1 MKFTDI
7 FINKPVL
14 ATVVSLV
21 ILLMGLRAG
30 TELNVRQYPELQNAV
45 VNISTAY
52 VGADADLVQG
62 FITTPVERQVATV
75 DGIDYMVSSSVAGIS
90 TVSAMVKLDAD
101 PDKVLTKVIAK
112 VNKLRGELPAAAEN
126 SVVELRVGDPAAH
139 AYLSFYSESLSTN
152 QITDY
157 LIREVEPRLATVS
170 GVQRAEINGG
180 RTFAV
185 RAWLNP
191 EKMRAFD
198 LTAADISQA
207 LRDNNVLSAVGST
220 KGAMRAMD
228 LKANTD
234 LRNLDEFK
242 RMIVRA
248 EHGSI
253 IRLEDVADVELG
265 AESYGGSARFNGKD
279 ATFFAIFL
287 TPDANAIEVL
297 GELRNVW
304 DNDVVPQLP
313 EGLNANFSYDSSVYI
328 RDAIAE
334 VENTIIEA
342 IVIVVVV
349 IFLFLGSVRSVLI
362 PAIAVPLSLVGALF
376 LMLVFGFSLNLLTLL
391 AMVLAIGIV
400 VDDAII
406 VLENIHRHI
415 EDGMT
420 PYDASIR
427 GARELAWP
435 VVAMTTTLVAVYL
448 PIGFLGGITGVL
460 FIEFAFTLAGAVLI
474 SGLIALTL
482 SPMMCAKMLRAKKDD
497 KKKGLDVWLDRQFEK
512 LQHRYQRDLHVMLDQ
527 RVGMGIFGLIILL
540 SCYFLFVMSPT
551 ELAPKEDI
559 GLAFYIGEADP
570 GVTLEYVESFSVES
584 SRINQASDAVAN
596 DFQFNGVSLSAP
608 GATNGAFGGFIFKP
622 WAERDVSMEEE
633 LNNVIVPRFSQ
644 VSGLQVA
651 AMVPAALPT
660 GGTGMPI
667 EFAILSTAPSAV
679 VKEVADQV
687 LARARESKKF
697 IFLNTDVKIDK
708 PRTEILID
716 REKAS
721 QLGISMQQLSDDL
734 SAMLSGG
741 YVNRFSLENRS
752 YKVIPQVRRADRLS
766 SEQLEEYYTRT
777 ESGELVPLS
786 TVVTLE
792 ESVQPQVLSRFQQLN
807 SVTIGAVQR
816 PGIALGDALA
826 VLEDAAKDIL
836 PKGYS
841 VDYAGEGR
849 QLKKEGSALV
859 VTFFFALVVIYL
871 VLSAQF
877 ESFRDP
883 FIMLI
888 TVPLSISGALLVLN
902 VLGMFQISGATLNIY
917 TQIGLLTLIGV
928 ISKHGILIV
937 EFANKLQIEG
947 QSKREAIEAATAIRL
962 RPVLMTT
969 AALVLAMVPLLM
981 ASGPGAISRFSM
993 GVVIASGMTIGTAFT
1008 LYVLPAV
1015 YLLIG
1020 RDYSKTQTGTA
1031 QPGSSQAAV
1040 ETGV

>member
-21 ILLMGLRAG
+21 ILLLGLRAG

-45 VNISTAY
+45 VNVSTAY

-75 DGIDYMVSSSVAGIS
+75 DGIDYMTSSSVAGLS
-90 TVSAMVKLDAD
+90 TVSAQVKLDAD

-112 VNKLRGELPAAAEN
+112 VNKLRGELPASAEN
-126 SVVELRVGDPAAH
+126 SVIELQVGDSAAH
-139 AYLSFYSESLSTN
+139 AYLSFYSDALNTN

-157 LIREVEPRLATVS
+157 LIREVEPRLATVG
-170 GVQRAEINGG
+170 GVQRAEIHGG

-185 RAWLNP
+185 RAWLKP
-191 EKMRAFD
+191 ERMRAFN
-198 LTAADISQA
+198 LTASDISNA
-207 LRDNNVLSAVGST
+207 LRANNVLSAVGAT
-220 KGAMRAMD
+220 KGQMTSID
-228 LKANTD
+228 LKADTD
-234 LRNLDEFK
+234 LRDIDQFK
-242 RMIVRA
+242 RLIVRA
-248 EHGSI
+248 EKGSI

-265 AESYGGSARFNGKD
+265 AESYNTSARFNGQK
-279 ATFFAIFL
+279 ATFFAIYL

-297 GELRNVW
+297 AELRRVW
-304 DNDVVPQLP
+304 DDEVVPQLP
-313 EGLNANFSYDSSVYI
+313 EGLYANFSYDSSVYI
-328 RDAIAE
+328 RDAISE
-334 VENTIIEA
+334 VKQTIVEA
-342 IVIVVVV
+342 VVIVIVV
-349 IFLFLGSVRSVLI
+349 IFLFLGSMRSVLI
-362 PAIAVPLSLVGALF
+362 PAVAVPLSLVGALL
-376 LMLVFGFSLNLLTLL
+376 LMLVLGFSLNLLTLL

-415 EDGMT
+415 EEGMT
-420 PYDASIR
+420 PYAAAIK

-474 SGLIALTL
+474 SGVIALTL
-482 SPMMCAKMLRAKKDD
+482 SPMMCAKMLKGHTGEEA
-497 KKKGLDVWLDRQFEK
+497 KGLEGWLDRQFEK
-512 LQHRYQRDLHVMLDQ
+512 LQSRYQKDLHTMLDQ
-527 RVGMGIFGLIILL
+527 RVGMSIFGVIIFL
-540 SCYFLFVMSPT
+540 SCYFLFVMSPS

-559 GLAFYIGEADP
+559 GLVFYMAEADP
-570 GVTLEYVESFSVES
+570 GVTLEYMERFTQESWN
-584 SRINQASDAVAN
+584 INQASDAIAN
-596 DFQFNGVSLSAP
+596 DFQFNGVSLTAP
-608 GATNGAFGGFIFKP
+608 GANNGAFGGFIFEP
-622 WAERDVSMEEE
+622 WGKREQSIEEV
-633 LNNVIVPRFSQ
+633 LNEVITPRFSN
-644 VSGLQVA
+644 VGGLQVA
-651 AMVPAALPT
+651 AMVPPALPS
-660 GGTGMPI
+660 GGSGMPI
-667 EFAILSTAPSAV
+667 EFAILSTAPSEV
-679 VKEVADQV
+679 VKEVADKV
-687 LARARESKKF
+687 LMKARESKKF

-708 PRTEILID
+708 PRTEIMID

-721 QLGISMQQLSDDL
+721 QLGIDMAQLSGDL

-752 YKVIPQVRRADRLS
+752 YKVIPQVRRSDRLTPD
-766 SEQLEEYYTRT
+766 QLENYYTRT
-777 ESGELVPLS
+777 QTGELVPLS
-786 TVVTLE
+786 TVVTLQQ
-792 ESVQPQVLSRFQQLN
+792 SVQPQVLGRFQQLN

-816 PGIALGDALA
+816 PGVAMGDALA
-826 VLEDAAKDIL
+826 VLEQAADEL
-836 PKGYS
+836 MPKGYS
-841 VDYAGEGR
+841 VDYAGEAR
-849 QLKKEGSALV
+849 QYKTEGSALV
-859 VTFFFALVVIYL
+859 VTFFFALIIIYL

-883 FIMLI
+883 FIMLM

-902 VLGMFQISGATLNIY
+902 VFGMLQAPGATLNIY

-937 EFANKLQIEG
+937 EFANKLQMEG
-947 QSKREAIEAATAIRL
+947 QSKREAIESATAIRL

-969 AALVLAMVPLLM
+969 AALVLAMVPLLL
-981 ASGPGAISRFSM
+981 ANGPGAISRFSM
-993 GVVIASGMTIGTAFT
+993 GLVIASGMTIGTAFT

-1020 RDYSKTQTGTA
+1020 RDYSKTR
-1031 QPGSSQAAV
+1031 SQDDSGHEDSLTSAV
-1040 ETGV
+1040 

>member
-62 FITTPVERQVATV
+62 FITTPIERQVATV

-126 SVVELRVGDPAAH
+126 SVVDLRVGDPAAH
-139 AYLSFYSESLSTN
+139 AYLSFYSETLNTN

-191 EKMRAFD
+191 EKMRAFN
-198 LTAADISQA
+198 LTASDISQA

-220 KGAMRAMD
+220 KGEMQAID

-234 LRNLDEFK
+234 LRNVEEFK
-242 RMIVRA
+242 RLIVRA

-265 AESYGGSARFNGKD
+265 AESYSGSARFSGKQ
-279 ATFFAIFL
+279 ATFFAIYL

-304 DNDVVPQLP
+304 DNQVVPQLP
-313 EGLNANFSYDSSVYI
+313 EGLSANFSYDSSVYI

-334 VENTIIEA
+334 VEKTIIEA
-342 IVIVVVV
+342 IIIVVVV

-362 PAIAVPLSLVGALF
+362 PAVAVPLSLVGALF
-376 LMLVFGFSLNLLTLL
+376 LMLLFGFSLNLLTLL

-420 PYDASIR
+420 PYDASIK

-474 SGLIALTL
+474 SGIIALTL
-482 SPMMCAKMLRAKKDD
+482 SPMMCAKMLKANTGEKQ
-497 KKKGLDVWLDRQFEK
+497 KKGLDVWLDRQFEK
-512 LQHRYQRDLHVMLDQ
+512 LQHRYQRDLHVMLEQ
-527 RVGMGIFGLIILL
+527 RVGMGIFGLIILM
-540 SCYFLFVMSPT
+540 SCYFLFIMSPT

-559 GLAFYIGEADP
+559 GLAFYMGEADP
-570 GVTLEYVESFSVES
+570 GATLEYIEAFSNESAV
-584 SRINQASDAVAN
+584 INEVSDAIIG
-596 DFQFNGVSLSAP
+596 DFQFNGISLSAP

-622 WAERDVSMEEE
+622 WGERSETMDEV
-633 LNNVIVPRFSQ
+633 LNEVIIPRFSR

-667 EFAILSTAPSAV
+667 EFAILSTAAPEV

-687 LARARESKKF
+687 LAKARESKKF

-721 QLGISMQQLSDDL
+721 QLGISMEQLSDDL
-734 SAMLSGG
+734 AAMLSGG

-752 YKVIPQVRRADRLS
+752 YKVIPQVRRADRLT
-766 SEQLEEYYTRT
+766 SEQLQEYYTRT
-777 ESGELVPLS
+777 ESGDLVPLS
-786 TVVTLE
+786 TVVTLQ

-826 VLEDAAKDIL
+826 VLEEAANELL

-849 QLKKEGSALV
+849 QLKSEGSALV

-871 VLSAQF
+871 VLAAQF

-902 VLGMFQISGATLNIY
+902 VLGMFQIPGATLNIY

-937 EFANKLQIEG
+937 EFANKLQLEG

-981 ASGPGAISRFSM
+981 ASGPGAVSRFSM

-1020 RDYSKTQTGTA
+1020 RDYNKTQA
-1031 QPGSSQAAV
+1031 GSHPV
-1040 ETGV
+1040 EAGV

>member
-21 ILLMGLRAG
+21 ILLMGLRAA

-62 FITTPVERQVATV
+62 FITTPIERQVATV

-90 TVSAMVKLDAD
+90 TVSAIVKLDAD

-112 VNKLRGELPAAAEN
+112 VNKLRGELPASAEN

-139 AYLSFYSESLSTN
+139 AYLSFYSETLNTN

-191 EKMRAFD
+191 DKMRAFNM
-198 LTAADISQA
+198 TASDISEA
-207 LRDNNVLSAVGST
+207 LRNNNVLSAVGST
-220 KGAMRAMD
+220 KGSMLSID

-234 LRNLDEFK
+234 LRNIEEFK
-242 RMIVRA
+242 RLIVQA

-265 AESYGGSARFNGKD
+265 AEDYNGSARFNGNR
-279 ATFFAIFL
+279 ATFFAIYL

-304 DNDVVPQLP
+304 DNEVVPQLP
-313 EGLNANFSYDSSVYI
+313 EGLKANFSYDSSVYI

-334 VENTIIEA
+334 VEKTIIEA
-342 IVIVVVV
+342 IIIVVVV
-349 IFLFLGSVRSVLI
+349 IFLFLGSMRSVLI

-415 EDGMT
+415 EEGMT
-420 PYDASIR
+420 PYDASIK

-460 FIEFAFTLAGAVLI
+460 FIEFAFTLAGAVMI
-474 SGLIALTL
+474 SGVIALTL
-482 SPMMCAKMLRAKKDD
+482 SPMMCAKMLRAKQGD
-497 KKKGLDVWLDRQFEK
+497 KTKGLDVWLDRQFEK
-512 LQHRYQRDLHVMLDQ
+512 LQHRYQRDLHITLDQ

-559 GLAFYIGEADP
+559 GLAFYLAEADP
-570 GVTLEYVESFSVES
+570 GVTLEYVERFSIES
-584 SRINQASDAVAN
+584 ARISESTDALAG
-596 DFQFNGVSLSAP
+596 DFQFNGVSLTAP
-608 GATNGAFGGFIFKP
+608 GASNGAFGGFILKP
-622 WAERDVSMEEE
+622 WAERSEGIDEV
-633 LNNVIVPRFSQ
+633 LNEVITPRFSQ
-644 VSGLQVA
+644 VSGLKVA
-651 AMVPAALPT
+651 AMVPAALPS

-667 EFAILSTAPSAV
+667 EFAILSTAAPEV
-679 VKEVADQV
+679 VKEIADQV
-687 LARARESKKF
+687 VAKAQESKQF

-708 PRTEILID
+708 PRTEVLID

-721 QLGISMQQLSDDL
+721 QLGISMQQLSNDL
-734 SAMLSGG
+734 SAMLSGA

-752 YKVIPQVRRADRLS
+752 YKVIPQVRRADRLTAD
-766 SEQLEEYYTRT
+766 QLEGYYTRT

-807 SVTIGAVQR
+807 SVTIGAIQR

-826 VLEDAAKDIL
+826 VLEQAADEIL

-849 QLKKEGSALV
+849 QLKTEGSALV

-902 VLGMFQISGATLNIY
+902 VLGMFQMPGATLNIY
-917 TQIGLLTLIGV
+917 TQIGLLTLVGV

-937 EFANKLQIEG
+937 EFANKLQQEG
-947 QSKREAIEAATAIRL
+947 QGKREAIEAAAAIRL

-969 AALVLAMVPLLM
+969 AALVLAMVPLLT
-981 ASGPGAISRFSM
+981 ATGPGAVSRFSM

-1015 YLLIG
+1015 YLWIG
-1020 RDYSKTQTGTA
+1020 RDYSKA
-1031 QPGSSQAAV
+1031 QATPAAV
-1040 ETGV
+1040 EAR